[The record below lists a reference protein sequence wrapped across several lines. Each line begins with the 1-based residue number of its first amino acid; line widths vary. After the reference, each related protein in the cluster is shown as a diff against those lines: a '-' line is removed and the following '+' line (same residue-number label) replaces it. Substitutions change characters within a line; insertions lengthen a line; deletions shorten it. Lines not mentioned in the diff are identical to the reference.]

1 MHIKKTKG
9 DLGVAFT
16 IAILTEQRF
25 NVALPLTEHSKY
37 DLIIEK
43 EGVLKTVQVRY
54 TTPENNVLRI
64 KLKSCWNDK
73 HGTHVTLREKGDYNI
88 LAVFNPIT
96 KLVYFINDIE
106 FNNTTAISLRLTP
119 PKNNQSCKVRL
130 AENYLICNPPLSTVS
145 HTKSPY

>member
-1 MHIKKTKG
+1 MIEQITNFASGAAQYAVPFIVILSVVVFAHEFG
-9 DLGVAFT
+9 HFWVARRCGVKVDSFS
-16 IAILTEQRF
+16 IGFGREIF
-25 NVALPLTEHSKY
+25 
-37 DLIIEK
+37 
-43 EGVLKTVQVRY
+43 G
-54 TTPENNVLRI
+54 
-64 KLKSCWNDK
+64 WNDK

-106 FNNTTAISLRLTP
+106 FNNTTAIILRLTP

-145 HTKSPY
+145 HTKSPYKPLMFIV